1 MGQTMSASDQINGGS
16 VRLHS
21 NHATPPCYVCLQAM
35 SRSRRATD
43 ACNGSISL
51 MHCMN
56 LKFDQTTHSE
66 FVSEELREGSET
78 RPFHLT
84 RLINH
89 SEFVSEELR
98 EGSENWTHQFILNSF
113 CLIHILCVRLHVC
126 MHMPCRRLG
135 SKGRR

>member
-51 MHCMN
+51 M
-56 LKFDQTTHSE
+56 FDQTTHSE

-78 RPFHLT
+78 RPFQLT

-98 EGSENWTHQFILNSF
+98 EGSENWTRLINSF
-113 CLIHILCVRLHVC
+113 STLSVSFIYCV
-126 MHMPCRRLG
+126 
-135 SKGRR
+135 